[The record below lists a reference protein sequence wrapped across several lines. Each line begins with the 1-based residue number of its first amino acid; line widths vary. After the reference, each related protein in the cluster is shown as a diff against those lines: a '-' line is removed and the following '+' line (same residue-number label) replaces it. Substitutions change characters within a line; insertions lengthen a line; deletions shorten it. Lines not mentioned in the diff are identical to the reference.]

1 MRFRAKFLQPVE
13 ETVTA
18 ADGATLMQIY
28 DVCMTPDGRVE
39 GGGKSDLTGAV
50 EHRGSVLGASTGA
63 ASE

>member
-39 GGGKSDLTGAV
+39 GENKDTGSGDHRNATEGKGL
-50 EHRGSVLGASTGA
+50 
-63 ASE
+63 